1 VKKVKLMND
10 ELEYQHNLVTRVS
23 PNAEDDVMFSQDRAF
38 LIMFWTTIQSTQRFE
53 EIWKQRKK

>member
-1 VKKVKLMND
+1 MND